1 MTSLTLESRQKHRR
15 LPQVDV
21 PIVEDND
28 ELRRFGESID
38 SGAPKERFVT
48 IEELEH
54 VGLVTTKIQQGFA
67 SIDKL
72 FGQQIAA
79 VPSANPTTGAPG
91 GGGGGGGVRTL
102 KALDDTRVD
111 GIAGGQGIVWN
122 GSFFVPTEIPNFK
135 LADATRYDMLFFNG
149 EEWIHTDQELQWNPT
164 DDYLQLANE
173 HSINWL
179 DTVGATQELVN
190 FTSAAAAG
198 ASVGHIIKHLDAGV
212 STTSG
217 TYVDVSG
224 AVVTYAEMEANTDYV
239 VYVRAYM
246 GADGGNTALN
256 GCQLTK
262 GGSLVSGSE
271 TLYEPPWGLTID
283 SNGMMYYWGG
293 VIDSGASGD
302 LQLQIKS
309 GNAGVDT
316 AFANNVSIMM
326 IKVDDLG
333 LGTNVFHDTNTSVIE
348 LDADYAGTGA
358 QITIGDGVSDYLVF
372 GSVRVDN
379 FYPASNIIDVQINDG
394 STQLYGMGHSR
405 ADSSDE
411 LTLGFMQLW
420 QAPAASTT
428 LNVEAKTSFWS
439 ADKVYACIIA
449 IRLDAF
455 VGYQV
460 DFLAQSDPFSGGG
473 GDTDVTT
480 LAFAVGVTDDYCL
493 MACGTGTSGGASDSP
508 DPIIRNDL
516 NGTGDATLAGEIG
529 QDWEINIVAGHQE
542 MPHWVVSSDQSWTAA
557 DAVDADF
564 NVTHGTSGSAVWL
577 NNFLIAFSWSIGGSD
592 VDLFDVGNTAYT
604 TRLLGLTNQ
613 INNDRPITWLDSDSV
628 AIELAILG
636 ASVQTDEFFDD
647 VVNVSTLDNSSQD
660 ATEFTSELGG
670 HNFTA
675 TVAAGG
681 VAKITSAES
690 KFGTYSI
697 FCDDEAGAMSARWG
711 TTSNSTSFDFAALD
725 WTMECWLLF
734 ERKSATD
741 IDIFAKW
748 IWIDSTAETF
758 VFTWSTNGTNTG
770 GGASIAWPVDTY
782 VTGQWY
788 HMAAVRDGNT
798 LKFFVDGVQCATT
811 EDVTGVTFFTA
822 DQEFEIFSKES
833 NGSGDHATYMSN
845 ARITKGTAR
854 YTTGFTPPTAA
865 PPIASS
871 PGEFTLGD
879 PLVTM
884 NLDASAVRFRGAT
897 TANYLEI
904 ENDDTDINIAGV
916 NLTDINLTGITA
928 INAGTVDADFDALSA
943 THMQFD
949 LLFADGTAEGRL
961 QWNIEDGTLEV
972 GMPGGNVNLQIGQ
985 EMLMRVRNTTGAQID
1000 DGSVVTITGA
1010 SGNKPLIALA
1020 DATDPILT
1028 RVFGIATE
1036 DIAHN
1041 DNGYVTTRGFVR
1053 DIDTDGLGVG
1063 NPVFLDD
1070 TTPGGYSTTPPVPP
1084 NGFFGVGIVIADHA
1098 TEGVIYCT
1106 VTPIPPF
1113 GALSDVNLSGLADNE
1128 VTSWDS
1134 GTSTWLPA
1142 LINLDNLDTDLEA
1155 LMEVNIG
1162 TALDQPD
1169 VSVSSDGAVIT
1180 FTIEETGTGD
1190 IRFMFSD
1197 GIHTHDCTDP
1207 IASIALTVGTD
1218 TSPQINYVYILQSD
1232 KLLTKSTAGWPSAE
1246 HAPLATILCQSAA
1259 SAQTDGVYKMHAWTD
1274 HNWNEEVG
1282 HIAHL
1287 NFWIRSQQATW
1298 RSGTLCTPSVGA
1310 ATFDIDVAAG
1320 SILQL
1325 HPHAFPAFDT
1335 STGSEIMI
1343 VNQNGTA
1350 YDRVGNMVSQITDSA
1365 GVSMSGKYYNLVV
1378 WGVVSEDAADCQLMV
1393 NLPTASYTTEA
1404 AAILDADGTTV
1415 YDIPTDFIGTGF
1427 LICRLVVRHQVGGNT
1442 YSISSNIDLRGA
1454 TPSTSAGGTVGGGV
1468 TSFGD
1473 LSDCDDTGASQDDLL
1488 VYDGS
1493 GTWVDTGG
1501 LLTWSGTNLAVT
1513 GSIETQLFTIT
1524 DTAPKLLLI
1533 ETDAAADEGRWDFVV
1548 ETEQLR
1554 MRIRS
1559 DNDDDGRNWLT
1570 VSRTLETVVNQIQ
1583 FTAVSVDMVAAL
1595 TATSFGGI
1603 TETNLMD
1610 KTADETYSG
1619 TMSFTDPGLKPIVL
1633 LNNAYIYGKDSG
1645 AVDRTLFAIDGSDVV
1660 QIGSSGIGTILLRA
1674 ATDCLGAVT
1683 GSSFTAD
1690 GDVSGVTIGGITE
1703 ANLVDKTAGEDMS
1716 GQWRFIKA
1724 RDGTYPNLIGFV
1736 DIMSTDAQAAG
1747 IGGVLSFGG
1756 KYTDGGSYTTFGTLR
1771 TSKANATSGNYE
1783 SKMIL
1788 GARTHG
1794 ATSQYELSLDG
1805 ETGDVSAVSFGGIT
1819 EANLL
1824 DKTVA
1829 EEVQGAWRFSA
1840 SNIRQGAADGAANIS
1855 LGIYENIGF
1864 AVRAGT
1870 TSGGWARGLVPIK
1883 NSDTSRMGGAGFLG
1897 SNETITSYHIG
1908 FSPSWWAGNDR
1919 VEITPTS
1926 ITIGTDITTLKLNSN
1941 HVLEGYATG
1950 RNVVRA
1956 AGFDIE
1962 PGATPGTNIDVT
1974 IVPTRG
1980 FNSAGLTGATDLAKS
1995 GSDGS
2000 FTMDA
2005 VGKLELAPGQTVIGI
2020 LGASIGVHD
2029 INNSSTS
2036 EVYFI
2041 DPAIVAG
2048 DIQLTVM
2055 LRGSVV
2061 VQDMTSIMDA
2071 GDRMRVIVSYVT
2083 ST

>member
-28 ELRRFGESID
+28 ELRRFGESIKEHLRMYEGD

-748 IWIDSTAETF
+748 IWIDRTFHWTFDSTAETF

-884 NLDASAVRFRGAT
+884 NLDASEVRFRGAT
-897 TANYLEI
+897 AANYLEI

-916 NLTDINLTGITA
+916 NLTDINITGITA
-928 INAGTVDADFDALSA
+928 INAGTVDVDFDDITA
-943 THMQFD
+943 TTY
-949 LLFADGTAEGRL
+949 GG
-961 QWNIEDGTLEV
+961 ILEA
-972 GMPGGNVNLQIGQ
+972 NLVDKSVQ
-985 EMLMRVRNTTGAQID
+985 EVIQTYWTWSSTQPKIRFNQ
-1000 DGSVVTITGA
+1000 
-1010 SGNKPLIALA
+1010 
-1020 DATDPILT
+1020 
-1028 RVFGIATE
+1028 
-1036 DIAHN
+1036 
-1041 DNGYVTTRGFVR
+1041 
-1053 DIDTDGLGVG
+1053 TDGAANNRLWELG
-1063 NPVFLDD
+1063 
-1070 TTPGGYSTTPPVPP
+1070 
-1084 NGFFGVGIVIADHA
+1084 
-1098 TEGVIYCT
+1098 
-1106 VTPIPPF
+1106 
-1113 GALSDVNLSGLADNE
+1113 ADNE
-1128 VTSWDS
+1128 QFTLTVWNDAQTQLIDVFNVERTLNVVDS
-1134 GTSTWLPA
+1134 FDFLTNISAVSYEGILA
-1142 LINLDNLDTDLEA
+1142 TDLVSLRE
-1155 LMEVNIG
+1155 MDIG
-1162 TALDQPD
+1162 VALDSPD
-1169 VSVSSDGAVIT
+1169 VSVSAAGGVIT
-1180 FTIEETGTGD
+1180 FTLEDTGGGD
-1190 IRFMFSD
+1190 IRFYFSD
-1197 GIHTHDCTDP
+1197 GVHTHDCTDP
-1207 IASIALTVGTD
+1207 IASVTLTAGTD
-1218 TSPQINYVYILQSD
+1218 TSPTLNYVYTLQSD
-1232 KLLTKSTAGWPSAE
+1232 KALTKSTAGWPAAE
-1246 HAPLATILCQSAA
+1246 HAPLATVLCQSAA
-1259 SAQTDGVYKMHAWTD
+1259 SLQTDGAYKMHAWTD
-1274 HNWNEEVG
+1274 HTWDDAVG
-1282 HIAHL
+1282 HIGHL
-1287 NFWIRSQQATW
+1287 NHWIREQPATW
-1298 RSGTLCTPSVGA
+1298 VSGTLCTTSVGA
-1310 ATFDIDVAAG
+1310 ATFDIAVASG
-1320 SILQL
+1320 QLLQL
-1325 HPHAFPAFDT
+1325 HDHAFPAFNT
-1335 STGSEIMI
+1335 ATGSEIMI

-1350 YDRVGNMVSQITDSA
+1350 YDRVGNMVSQITDAA
-1365 GVSMSGKYYNLVV
+1365 GVTMSGKYYNLVV
-1378 WGVVSEDAADCQLMV
+1378 WAVVSEDDADCQLMV
-1393 NLPTASYTTEA
+1393 NLPTASYNTSSSA
-1404 AAILDADGTTV
+1404 VLDSLATTV
-1415 YDIPTDFIGTGF
+1415 YDMPTAFIGTGF
-1427 LICRLVVRHQVGGNT
+1427 LVARLVCRHQVAGNT
-1442 YSISSNIDLRGA
+1442 YTIVSNIDLRG
-1454 TPSTSAGGTVGGGV
+1454 TKPSTSAGGTVGGGV

-1493 GTWVDTGG
+1493 GNWVDTAG
-1501 LLTWSGTNLAVT
+1501 LLTWSGTNLFVDGTSEHNSVASFYASGVR
-1513 GSIETQLFTIT
+1513 
-1524 DTAPKLLLI
+1524 
-1533 ETDAAADEGRWDFVV
+1533 AAAA
-1548 ETEQLR
+1548 
-1554 MRIRS
+1554 IS
-1559 DNDDDGRNWLT
+1559 
-1570 VSRTLETVVNQIQ
+1570 I
-1583 FTAVSVDMVAAL
+1583 VAADHAAIYFQAVGAAAEEENWGVEALDTGVFRITSASDADGAGSTFFEATRSAGSTAIADLALSAATLSL
-1595 TATSFGGI
+1595 TGATTISGALIATSYGGI
-1603 TETNLMD
+1603 TEANLVD
-1610 KTADETYSG
+1610 KTADEGITGQWSNTLGWNANYTSEGSAFGATIFGMGLAFNGGISG
-1619 TMSFTDPGLKPIVL
+1619 VDSSLTGLYGLKWIRATHA
-1633 LNNAYIYGKDSG
+1633 NAKAEIAEGMYV
-1645 AVDRTLFAIDGSDVV
+1645 AVNAVIQG
-1660 QIGSSGIGTILLRA
+1660 GIGTAGIWS
-1674 ATDCLGAVT
+1674 T
-1683 GSSFTAD
+1683 
-1690 GDVSGVTIGGITE
+1690 GDVSGTTIGGITE
-1703 ANLVDKTAGEDMS
+1703 ANLVDKSAVETIAGEWHFSVPVQIQGEITTSPGTLGVEFGGRISSGTALDNRVQAYIGVHNTGGPFSASAGDLVICPRTSIAGKILFATGSLSPSERMRITDAGIAVTGEVSGTTIGGITQANLVDKTASETIS
-1716 GQWRFIKA
+1716 GQWDFTHTDGLSITSSGPKLIQVETSVTADNTTWRLMHNGEQLNFSFMNDAQSAATDFFTFTRTLNVCDVATLSAVRLGIGDASTEISPDATGDGQFSIFGNGYTGFIA
-1724 RDGTYPNLIGFV
+1724 LDGTAMYVGHNSSGRAL
-1736 DIMSTDAQAAG
+1736 
-1747 IGGVLSFGG
+1747 VLQTNEADRITISG
-1756 KYTDGGSYTTFGTLR
+1756 GGSNVELDASVATFTATSTLGLFAYTRSAPVTTAQLEDISHWINTSANKVLGAQVYNTT
-1771 TSKANATSGNYE
+1771 TSKP
-1783 SKMIL
+1783 
-1788 GARTHG
+1788 
-1794 ATSQYELSLDG
+1794 
-1805 ETGDVSAVSFGGIT
+1805 V
-1819 EANLL
+1819 
-1824 DKTVA
+1824 
-1829 EEVQGAWRFSA
+1829 W
-1840 SNIRQGAADGAANIS
+1840 ADGTADGS
-1855 LGIYENIGF
+1855 
-1864 AVRAGT
+1864 T
-1870 TSGGWARGLVPIK
+1870 W
-1883 NSDTSRMGGAGFLG
+1883 SDATG
-1897 SNETITSYHIG
+1897 SIVH
-1908 FSPSWWAGNDR
+1908 SPS
-1919 VEITPTS
+1919 
-1926 ITIGTDITTLKLNSN
+1926 
-1941 HVLEGYATG
+1941 
-1950 RNVVRA
+1950 
-1956 AGFDIE
+1956 
-1962 PGATPGTNIDVT
+1962 
-1974 IVPTRG
+1974 
-1980 FNSAGLTGATDLAKS
+1980 
-1995 GSDGS
+1995 
-2000 FTMDA
+2000 
-2005 VGKLELAPGQTVIGI
+2005 
-2020 LGASIGVHD
+2020 
-2029 INNSSTS
+2029 
-2036 EVYFI
+2036 
-2041 DPAIVAG
+2041 
-2048 DIQLTVM
+2048 
-2055 LRGSVV
+2055 
-2061 VQDMTSIMDA
+2061 
-2071 GDRMRVIVSYVT
+2071 
-2083 ST
+2083 